1 MRSTQLSLIQKRR
14 LDPTKAAPHPVN
26 TDSCMPTVSFERY
39 STVLFRT
46 LLAFERCRTVFRTP
60 ESIRSI
66 RSASLLSISKWY
78 SALTSN
84 TNDTVVVIPYR
95 ATKVRSTQLSIQ
107 KRCLDPTKATTV
119 AQPYG
124 RSPTW
129 TPKLSHNTM
138 PYNCTVSLIA
148 VPFGFCSCWLLMD
161 NCDRHH
167 NSGRSSTNSS
177 RE

>member
-1 MRSTQLSLIQKRR
+1 MQSTQLSSIQKRR

-95 ATKVRSTQLSIQ
+95 ATNCQSKSGAWIQQ
-107 KRCLDPTKATTV
+107 KRPLLHSLMAGHQHGPQSCHTTQCPTTV
-119 AQPYG
+119 Q
-124 RSPTW
+124 S
-129 TPKLSHNTM
+129 LSLLYHS
-138 PYNCTVSLIA
+138 VSVL
-148 VPFGFCSCWLLMD
+148 VGC
-161 NCDRHH
+161 
-167 NSGRSSTNSS
+167 
-177 RE
+177 